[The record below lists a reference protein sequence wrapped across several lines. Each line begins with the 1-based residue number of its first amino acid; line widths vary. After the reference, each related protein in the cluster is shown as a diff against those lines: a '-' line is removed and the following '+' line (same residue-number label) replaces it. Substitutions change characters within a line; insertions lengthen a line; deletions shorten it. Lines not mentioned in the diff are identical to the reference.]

1 MLQGVVTAV
10 TTPVSTTLAIVLLAA
25 ILVAVLLH
33 AFSGKSCLRI
43 PAYFL
48 IVRNTNAYAIIAGTI
63 AAVNMIVKS
72 HAWCARLKATSI
84 VGNKKVLSTPFRH
97 RKLLSLNPTDMSL
110 FFLM

>member
-10 TTPVSTTLAIVLLAA
+10 ATPVSTTLAIVLLAA

-63 AAVNMIVKS
+63 AAVNAIVKS
-72 HAWCARLKATSI
+72 DDGVQNRKPLLTFHAAA
-84 VGNKKVLSTPFRH
+84 VLIYFEHPI
-97 RKLLSLNPTDMSL
+97 
-110 FFLM
+110 